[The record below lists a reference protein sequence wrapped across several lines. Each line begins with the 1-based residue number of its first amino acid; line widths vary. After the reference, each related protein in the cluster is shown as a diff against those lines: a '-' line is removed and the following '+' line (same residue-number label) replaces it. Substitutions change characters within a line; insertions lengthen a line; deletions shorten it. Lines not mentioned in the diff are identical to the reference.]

1 MNHSDPASRRGS
13 DRAFGLGSDRADAP
27 SQPPSFLREGSDDDR
42 PGAGMHVR
50 IATRGSELALTQA
63 RSVAAQL
70 AALGASTEL
79 VLVETAGDRSTAPFS
94 AMPGSGFFTKAVQQ
108 AVLDGRAD
116 LAVHSHKD
124 LPSAPVEGLEIAAV
138 PTRADPRDVLV
149 VRPEV
154 HDPSEGTW
162 LPLHRGARVGTSAA
176 RRRHQLGFHRPDLEL
191 RELRGNVPTRLAR
204 LDGEELDAVVLAAAG
219 LERLGLDLGD
229 LVVVPLDPRV
239 FVPAPAQGAL
249 ALEARRA
256 AADAD
261 LTALLT
267 RLHDV
272 AGYATVA
279 AERGLMGMLQGGCQ
293 LALGAHGV
301 AGPSGGLKLYA
312 YYEGRTVCVDGRTA
326 EEAAVL
332 AFEALGRPA
341 PASATVPPVRAARP
355 GSPR

>member
-1 MNHSDPASRRGS
+1 VNHSDPAFRRAADRTAALSR
-13 DRAFGLGSDRADAP
+13 
-27 SQPPSFLREGSDDDR
+27 PPSFLREGGGDDQ

-50 IATRGSELALTQA
+50 IATRGSDLALTQA
-63 RSVAAQL
+63 RGVAARL

-94 AMPGSGFFTKAVQQ
+94 AMPGTGFFTKAIQQ
-108 AVLDGRAD
+108 AVLEGRAD

-124 LPSAPVEGLEIAAV
+124 LPSAPVDGLEVAAV

-149 VRPEV
+149 VRPEL

-176 RRRHQLGFHRPDLEL
+176 RRRHQLGIHRPDLEL
-191 RELRGNVPTRLAR
+191 RELRGNVPTRIAR
-204 LDGEELDAVVLAAAG
+204 LGGQELDAVVLAAAG

-267 RLHDV
+267 HLHDV

-293 LALGAHGV
+293 LALGAHAV
-301 AGPSGGLKLYA
+301 PGPNGGLTLYA
-312 YYEGRTVCVDGRTA
+312 YYEGRTVAVEGRTA

-341 PASATVPPVRAARP
+341 QASAPVPPDRAAQP
-355 GSPR
+355 GSVG

>member
-1 MNHSDPASRRGS
+1 MNQ
-13 DRAFGLGSDRADAP
+13 DRHGDAAP
-27 SQPPSFLREGSDDDR
+27 SSPPSFLREGNEDR
-42 PGAGMHVR
+42 PGAGMRVR
-50 IATRGSELALTQA
+50 IATRGSDLALTQA
-63 RSVAAQL
+63 RGVAAQL
-70 AALGASTEL
+70 TALGAATEL
-79 VLVETAGDRSTAPFS
+79 VLVETQGDRSNAPFS

-124 LPSAPVEGLEIAAV
+124 LPSAPVDGLEIAAV

-149 VRPEV
+149 VRPEA

-162 LPLHRGARVGTSAA
+162 LPLHRRVRVGTSAA
-176 RRRHQLGFHRPDLEL
+176 RRRHQLAHHRPDLEL
-191 RELRGNVPTRLAR
+191 RELRGNVPTRVAR
-204 LDGEELDAVVLAAAG
+204 VEAGELDAVVLAAAG
-219 LERLGLDLGD
+219 LERLGLDLRG
-229 LVVVPLDPRV
+229 LVVIPLDPRV

-249 ALEARRA
+249 ALEARRS

-293 LALGAHGV
+293 LALGAHAAPKPG
-301 AGPSGGLKLYA
+301 GGLTLHA
-312 YYEGRTVCVDGRTA
+312 YYEGRTICVEGRTA

-341 PASATVPPVRAARP
+341 PASAAPARTFPVPPGP
-355 GSPR
+355 TG